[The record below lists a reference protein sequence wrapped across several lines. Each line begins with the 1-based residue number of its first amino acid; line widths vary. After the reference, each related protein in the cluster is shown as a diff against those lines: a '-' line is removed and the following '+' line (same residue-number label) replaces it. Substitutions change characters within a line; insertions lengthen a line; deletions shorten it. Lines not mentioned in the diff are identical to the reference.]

1 MYQLKI
7 KAEQNN
13 LRGRNN
19 NRNKKKIIS
28 ERRSKG
34 RVHSLKRLIKIDKKN
49 EKAKITNRS

>member
-13 LRGRNN
+13 LRGRN